1 MIKWKVVVFKVQ
13 IFECFK
19 LFENIIVVNLRV
31 IERCLYSKFGYLVSS
46 ILKYGRLINMFKFV
60 LKGFV
65 EIKLKVCLLVS

>member
-1 MIKWKVVVFKVQ
+1 M
-13 IFECFK
+13 
-19 LFENIIVVNLRV
+19 

-46 ILKYGRLINMFKFV
+46 ILKYGWLINMFKFV